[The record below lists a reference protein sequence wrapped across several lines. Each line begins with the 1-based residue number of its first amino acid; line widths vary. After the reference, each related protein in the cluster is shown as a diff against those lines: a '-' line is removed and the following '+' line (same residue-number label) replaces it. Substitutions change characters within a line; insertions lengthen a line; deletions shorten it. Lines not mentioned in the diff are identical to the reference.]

1 MRNKVSC
8 TNPACTHFNLT
19 CGNRSW
25 IKPHGT
31 YSRACDRRVIKRF
44 RCTACG
50 RTFSFQSFNPTYRQR
65 RPDINKL
72 VRSLICSKVSL
83 RQIAREFSINQK
95 TVQKRMVW
103 LAEQGRLKQQARLS
117 RLKDVNFIQIDE
129 METHEHSKCKPL
141 SIALAVIPGSR
152 LILGANA
159 SEMPAKGHL
168 AEISR
173 KKYGLRRDDR
183 KPAFQNLLSTIKP
196 HLSPDVWVFSDKK
209 SAYPTWIREIL
220 PASAHYKVKGRRG
233 CIAGYGEMKK
243 IGFDPLFWL
252 NHSAAMVR
260 DALAR
265 MLRRTWCN
273 TKKLYYL
280 QQALDIHVDYHN
292 EKMER
297 LGNRIFDRQ
306 AWLDRCIN
314 AKALTNCQ

>member
-1 MRNKVSC
+1 MRIKISC
-8 TNPACTHFNLT
+8 TNPACTQFNLT
-19 CGNRSW
+19 SGNPTW

-31 YSRACDRRVIKRF
+31 YTRGCDRRVIKRF
-44 RCTACG
+44 RCTNCG
-50 RTFSFQSFNPTYRQR
+50 RTFSRQSFNPTYRQR

-72 VRSLICSKVSL
+72 VRILICSKVSL

-95 TVQKRMVW
+95 TVHKRMLW
-103 LAEQGRLKQQARLS
+103 LAEQGRKRQQQRLS
-117 RLKDVNFIQIDE
+117 GLKDVNFIQIDE

-173 KKYGLRRDDR
+173 KKYGIRRDDR
-183 KPAFQNLLSTIKP
+183 KPAFQDLLRTIKP
-196 HLSPDVWVFSDKK
+196 RLSPDVWVFSDKK
-209 SAYPTWIREIL
+209 STYPTWIREIL
-220 PASAHYKVKGRRG
+220 PAAVHFKVKGRRG

-252 NHSAAMVR
+252 NHTAATVR

-265 MLRRTWCN
+265 MLRKTWCN
-273 TKKLYYL
+273 TKKLFFL
-280 QQALDIHVDYHN
+280 QQTLDIHIDYHN

-297 LGNRIFDRQ
+297 LGKQIFDRQ
-306 AWLDRCIN
+306 TWLNRCIRAN
-314 AKALTNCQ
+314 ALTNLQ